1 MFADYEAETVS
12 FYKKKKNIIEEF
24 KSIQTDD
31 FEIEVED
38 KLIQTP
44 IRENIA
50 SQTEISEIVS
60 WSKEMNLD
68 QEKMRKFLEKVEIIL
83 K

>member
-1 MFADYEAETVS
+1 MFSDYEAETVS

-44 IRENIA
+44 IRKNIA
-50 SQTEISEIVS
+50 TQTEISEIVS

>member
-1 MFADYEAETVS
+1 MFSDYEAETVS

-44 IRENIA
+44 IRKNIA